1 MVVIVGENKMAY
13 RRRSFRGRRRSFR
26 RGRSRR
32 RYAKQRNQP
41 RTFRSIG
48 FRM

>member
-1 MVVIVGENKMAY
+1 VAVTVGENKMAY
-13 RRRSFRGRRRSFR
+13 RKRSFRGRRRSFR
-26 RGRSRR
+26 RGRRR
-32 RYAKQRNQP
+32 RYAKQRSQP

>member
-1 MVVIVGENKMAY
+1 MRYKKRRTY
-13 RRRSFRGRRRSFR
+13 RARRSRRSY
-26 RGRSRR
+26 GRSRR
-32 RYAKQRNQP
+32 RFAKQRNTP